1 MQQKLVKPINLNNN
15 KCYKNLPI
23 STLNREFI
31 PQSNDKNSSQL
42 FLTPHSRFITNVG
55 IELPCSDLFSSKYK
69 TYTNNRVAY
78 TQDGIQETIP
88 PKKFSW
94 ADKPKMTFEYKTNQS
109 FAIDK
114 GIYDFNTINK
124 FDDIQTFTG
133 ERESILSTITNN
145 VRKDGSQKGGIVD
158 GKINVEKAFPGFPWS
173 AVKNQIVGTLEKF
186 GTFCSIAIGVYTII
200 NFLKNFCFCFCNCF
214 LIRGISESLVNSLLL
229 LINPS
234 TYLLKVKKDSKK
246 PQDDEEATPFK
257 KQKEQERSSELY
269 NLRKLNEQIS
279 LPGYSEKM

>member
-1 MQQKLVKPINLNNN
+1 MGKLNTLTPFSFSKDSEKFVMPIGENFAVYKCARKLVKPINLNNN
-15 KCYKNLPI
+15 KYYKNLPI

-42 FLTPHSRFITNVG
+42 FLTHHSRVITNVG
-55 IELPCSDLFSSKYK
+55 IELPCSNLFSSKYK
-69 TYTNNRVAY
+69 TYTNNWVAY

-94 ADKPKMTFEYKTNQS
+94 ADKSKMTFEYKKNQS

-124 FDDIQTFTG
+124 FDDIQAFTG

-158 GKINVEKAFPGFPWS
+158 GKINVEKAFPAFPWS
-173 AVKNQIVGTLEKF
+173 AIKNQIVGTLEKF
-186 GTFCSIAIGVYTII
+186 GTFCSIAIRVYTII
-200 NFLKNFCFCFCNCF
+200 NFL
-214 LIRGISESLVNSLLL
+214 
-229 LINPS
+229 
-234 TYLLKVKKDSKK
+234 
-246 PQDDEEATPFK
+246 
-257 KQKEQERSSELY
+257 
-269 NLRKLNEQIS
+269 
-279 LPGYSEKM
+279 